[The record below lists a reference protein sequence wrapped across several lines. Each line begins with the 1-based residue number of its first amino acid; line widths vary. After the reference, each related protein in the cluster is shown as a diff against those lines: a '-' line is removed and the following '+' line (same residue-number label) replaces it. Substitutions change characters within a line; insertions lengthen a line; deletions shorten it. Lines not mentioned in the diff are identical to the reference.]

1 MPRDGSATSNQFEK
15 SQSNGSL
22 WPALCLPHVYTWYEA
37 TWPEVFGHLSITAT
51 GGYLNGHLSAALTA
65 FKLPQDF
72 IDFVRTK
79 GEFIT
84 ITAIIIIIIVLLI
97 IIVVVVL
104 EVNG

>member
-1 MPRDGSATSNQFEK
+1 MARSIWT
-15 SQSNGSL
+15 
-22 WPALCLPHVYTWYEA
+22 
-37 TWPEVFGHLSITAT
+37 PEHHGYRGITQ
-51 GGYLNGHLSAALTA
+51 HLSAALTA